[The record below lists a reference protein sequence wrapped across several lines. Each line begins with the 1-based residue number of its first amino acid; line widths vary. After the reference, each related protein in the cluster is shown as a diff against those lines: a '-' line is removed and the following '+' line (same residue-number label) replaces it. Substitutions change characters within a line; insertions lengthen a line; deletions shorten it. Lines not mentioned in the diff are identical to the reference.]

1 MKALNGIVY
10 TTRRP
15 SVVKV
20 ISPGEYPGPYI
31 FCVPGP
37 HQFHCVLAQQT
48 AYLEMDCAT
57 TSAARLP
64 VAMHSHAGAD
74 AAATRAVS

>member
-1 MKALNGIVY
+1 MKALNDIVY

-20 ISPGEYPGPYI
+20 ISLGEYPGLYI

-37 HQFHCVLAQQT
+37 HQFHCVLAQQI
-48 AYLEMDCAT
+48 ACSEMDYAT

-64 VAMHSHAGAD
+64 AATHSHTGAD